1 MKKWSLSLVLL
12 LSQLADIPNLALS
25 QVAECPTYYDSTEQQ
40 LLSPL
45 EGSGAPGQGGG
56 VNTKQLPTLHLL
68 TMLPFPNPIPQFD
81 PSWNEGNKV
90 LPALYLAM
98 DQINNR
104 TDLLPCHKLELVVVD
119 GGCDIAATTAI
130 SSTMGLI
137 GETKVVGLV
146 GPGCSTSALQT
157 AQLLN
162 RSAINLIQIHGGGS
176 PLLEDRSEYPNSLGL
191 LGSTQSFVDLSLA
204 LMKKTGWRNIAI
216 LFESNRVY
224 YRSTKETFVAS
235 LNSNVSVLFTSSV
248 FTTFYP
254 LDGVRSSLARIVFV
268 FTSPSHSLRIM
279 CLAYHMGMI
288 YPAYQ
293 WVIISRRL
301 TDFVA
306 ENASLS
312 DRITFK
318 YSRRTYTCS
327 LGSLLNTAL
336 EGTFLLNYQI
346 EPLSTNNRKYANT
359 TFEKFLELYNERAD
373 SYNVTTTYW
382 SYYFYDSVWAWARVL
397 HQMTVDNSDIFNNF
411 RYGNRSLTDAMLN
424 EFYARDFEFEGM
436 SGLISFNS
444 SNGFY
449 DRPSNLY
456 QVVGGEEIHVA
467 YNNGTSIVKLQPLEV
482 VPDLVRT
489 ESSELHVALIVVF
502 AIVQFVEFFAT
513 ALLHVLTVVNRKEKS
528 VRASSPNLSHFAFAG
543 CYVLLV
549 TLQLHSFIEI
559 KIHSDEVAG
568 AVCQTIWGWLLPI
581 GFTLTIGTVTVR
593 TWRLY
598 RIFTHYLNP
607 GKLISNPALITM
619 LVILLSLDITVAV
632 VWTSIDPLRLVVVET
647 SVRVG
652 SANELVLDRLC
663 QSQLGFGFQGYA
675 IWIVIIM
682 TIRFTLLIV
691 MVVLSVLTRRIPNK
705 SFATSSL
712 RIFAYIFSGVLVLGF
727 MLYYLIIFLNLN
739 HNIQHFVLHLMLN
752 TCIMLYIGCVFI
764 PPLIPVIRA
773 KLKQMKDNSE
783 WLSTATWHST
793 KKEDSDEVYENESGI
808 PVRLRKISR
817 EKLLY

>member
-1 MKKWSLSLVLL
+1 MWSLSLVLL
-12 LSQLADIPNLALS
+12 LSQLADNPNIALS
-25 QVAECPTYYDSTEQQ
+25 QVAECPTYSDSTEQL
-40 LLSPL
+40 LLSPS
-45 EGSGAPGQGGG
+45 EGSGTQDGGL
-56 VNTKQLPTLHLL
+56 NAKQLPTINLL

-81 PSWNEGNKV
+81 PSWNEGNKI
-90 LPALYLAM
+90 LPAVYLAM

-130 SSTMGLI
+130 SSTIGLI
-137 GETKVVGLV
+137 GDTKVVGLV

-176 PLLEDRSEYPNSLGL
+176 PLLGDRSEYPNSLGL

-204 LMKKTGWRNIAI
+204 LMKKAGWRNIAI

-224 YRSTKETFVAS
+224 YRSTKEAFVAS
-235 LNSNVSVLFTSSV
+235 LNSNVSVLFTSTV
-248 FTTFYP
+248 YTTFYP

-268 FTSPSHSLRIM
+268 FTAPSHSLRIM
-279 CLAYHMGMI
+279 CLAYHLGMI

-301 TDFVA
+301 SDFVA
-306 ENASLS
+306 ENASPS
-312 DRITFK
+312 DSITFT

-327 LGSLLNTAL
+327 LGSLLSTAL

-346 EPLSTNNRKYANT
+346 EPLNINKSKFANT
-359 TFEKFLELYNERAD
+359 SFEEFLELYNERAD

-397 HQMTVDNSDIFNNF
+397 HQMTINNSNIFNNF
-411 RYGNRSLTDAMLN
+411 HYGNESLTNAMLK

-436 SGLISFNS
+436 SGHISFNS

-449 DRPSNLY
+449 NRPSNLY
-456 QVVGGEEIHVA
+456 QVVGGEKRHVA
-467 YNNGTSIVKLQPLEV
+467 YNNGTSIIKLQPLEV

-489 ESSELHVALIVVF
+489 ESSQIHVALIAVF
-502 AIVQFVEFFAT
+502 AIIQFVEFFTT

-543 CYVLLV
+543 CYTLLV
-549 TLQLHSFIEI
+549 ALQLHSFIEI
-559 KIHSDEVAG
+559 KVHSDEVSG

-607 GKLISNPALITM
+607 GKLISNPSLITM
-619 LVILLSLDITVAV
+619 MVILLSIDIIVAV
-632 VWTSIDPLRLVVVET
+632 VWTSIDPLRLVIIET
-647 SVRVG
+647 SVQVG
-652 SANELVLDRLC
+652 SANELVLDRSC

-691 MVVLSVLTRRIPNK
+691 MVALSVLTRRIPNK
-705 SFATSSL
+705 SFTTSSL

-727 MLYYLIIFLNLN
+727 MLYYLLIFLNLD
-739 HNIQHFVLHLMLN
+739 HNIQHFVLQSMLN

-764 PPLIPVIRA
+764 PPLMPVIQA
-773 KLKQMKDNSE
+773 KVKQVRDNSD
-783 WLSTATWHST
+783 WLSTSTWNST
-793 KKEDSDEVYENESGI
+793 KKEDSDEVHENESI
-808 PVRLRKISR
+808 AVRLRKISR